1 MKGRRRGKRGRR
13 RLMTEDT
20 VRCMILEGRSLCD
33 TDVGEK
39 RERGEGGRKRG
50 RRSVVHLKSKKN
62 LLSPSDAYLPRRAV
76 KGIKSYT
83 ALTAAVTQQLGVR
96 LLTVGRFEGID
107 RQLTAARPIR
117 GGRSSPPLPFARLPK
132 GSRRVCLYCLLCFT
146 VSLSLSLSLPP
157 CGDDCTSKEDKND
170 IYMLVFSLPQ
180 VSKKRRHCQ
189 LAPLEAPFTPWFPF
203 DHTLLRLSMI
213 SLITMALL

>member
-1 MKGRRRGKRGRR
+1 MKGRRKKRGRR

-20 VRCMILEGRSLCD
+20 VRCMILEGRPLCD

-117 GGRSSPPLPFARLPK
+117 GGRPLPFARLPK

-146 VSLSLSLSLPP
+146 VSLSLSLSP
-157 CGDDCTSKEDKND
+157 
-170 IYMLVFSLPQ
+170 SLWRRLHF
-180 VSKKRRHCQ
+180 KRR
-189 LAPLEAPFTPWFPF
+189 
-203 DHTLLRLSMI
+203 
-213 SLITMALL
+213 